1 MQNQAVE
8 NAQAR
13 GHGMKSYIIDPRL
26 EAVCLPLS
34 NDEYDLLE
42 KQIKRDGVL
51 DAVKVWDRD
60 GELVLLDGHNRLKI
74 CKDNKLPIP
83 ESTTVEIKCIDE
95 AVIWICDN
103 QKGRRNVA
111 TPKQQEYISGKR
123 YEAQRNIDKFKGNQY
138 TKESGAADF
147 QPDQMD
153 KTQHPTAFKQGLDE
167 GIGQWKVREN
177 ARFAKGID
185 TIREVSP
192 ELADKILKPDHTSPT
207 LGKGMVAAIPKL
219 KQKLKNEPGKFVE
232 AVKEIEKAVDT
243 KDKKMIELVV
253 RGHVSPDELTAKEK
267 RIAKQHNVKPEH
279 VRYAHEHNIPI
290 ENLKTVDQLAAIEAR
305 KPTSCA
311 TSWDG
316 FYDCECG
323 LKFEIFGSKC
333 APRWCP
339 QCGKVDD
346 LKRYRGG

>member
-1 MQNQAVE
+1 
-8 NAQAR
+8 
-13 GHGMKSYIIDPRL
+13 MKQYTIDSRL

-34 NDEYDLLE
+34 KDEYDLLE
-42 KQIKRDGVL
+42 SQIKRDGVL

-83 ESTTVEIKCIDE
+83 ESTTVEIDSIDE

-138 TKESGAADF
+138 TKESGAAEN

-177 ARFAKGID
+177 ARFAKGVD
-185 TIREVSP
+185 AVREISP
-192 ELADKILKPDHTSPT
+192 EIADKILKPSPGT
-207 LGKGMVAAIPKL
+207 PKL
-219 KQKLKNEPGKFVE
+219 TKRDVIDILKIPTERK
-232 AVKEIEKAVDT
+232 KEIVVGGIEKIKSAINDVRT
-243 KDKKMIELVV
+243 KEKEDEEQRKFAEFSKRVAEKTAIAHAKIDRVYKAANGACLLPNVSELFCDDCQWGFDAYLPAPHAISCPYCKGDKISKRDDEWNSRELV
-253 RGHVSPDELTAKEK
+253 
-267 RIAKQHNVKPEH
+267 
-279 VRYAHEHNIPI
+279 
-290 ENLKTVDQLAAIEAR
+290 
-305 KPTSCA
+305 
-311 TSWDG
+311 
-316 FYDCECG
+316 
-323 LKFEIFGSKC
+323 
-333 APRWCP
+333 
-339 QCGKVDD
+339 
-346 LKRYRGG
+346 